1 MKLGLEMRKG
11 VRDITLASRIFLVL
25 GVVSLVA
32 AVVLLAYN
40 QGAFTQSIHV
50 YFLAESATGMNKGM
64 AVKLVGFK
72 VGSVESIAIDNDRRV
87 EVELKVDAKYA
98 PMIDADATVRLI
110 REAIIGSNVLEFR
123 PGSGKLGPVQDKAI
137 LLYEREPSVESAMMV
152 LLDQMSPIVT
162 DIRQITAYLS
172 APDSDL
178 RQAVRSVNRTAGVLA
193 DASVEVKKLIAMTT
207 DRIDKGETQVS
218 GVLGAA
224 DKLLQDAGASLTLID
239 GSLRKVDAAIPG
251 ITSKL
256 DQTLENIRA
265 ASEAVR
271 GMVAGELSGVV
282 GEAGALVSDT
292 SEVMRGAKRSWP
304 VSNFV
309 PPPRESLLRLDGEG
323 GLTAVPADGVRDR

>member
-11 VRDITLASRIFLVL
+11 VRDITLASRIFLVS

-32 AVVLLAYN
+32 AVVLLAYH
-40 QGAFTQSIHV
+40 QGAFTERIQV
-50 YFLAESATGMNKGM
+50 YFLAGTADGMNKGM

-137 LLYEREPSVESAMMV
+137 LRYEREPSLENAMMA
-152 LLDQMSPIVT
+152 LLDQMAPIVT
-162 DIRQITAYLS
+162 DIRQITVYLS
-172 APDSDL
+172 APDSDW
-178 RQAVRSVNRTAGVLA
+178 REAVRSVNRTAGALK
-193 DASVEVKKLIAMTT
+193 DASVEVKKLITTTT

-224 DKLLQDAGASLTLID
+224 DKLLQDAGASLSLID
-239 GSLRKVDAAIPG
+239 GSLKKVDAAIPG

-271 GMVAGELSGVV
+271 GMVAGELSSAV

-292 SEVMRGAKRSWP
+292 SEVVRGAKRSWP

-323 GLTAVPADGVRDR
+323 GLTAVPGDGVRDR

>member
-1 MKLGLEMRKG
+1 
-11 VRDITLASRIFLVL
+11 
-25 GVVSLVA
+25 
-32 AVVLLAYN
+32 
-40 QGAFTQSIHV
+40 
-50 YFLAESATGMNKGM
+50 MNKGM

-72 VGSVESIAIDNDRRV
+72 VGSVESIAIEKDLRV
-87 EVELKVDAKYA
+87 MVELKIDATYA

-123 PGSGKLGPVQDKAI
+123 PGSGNRGPVLDKAI
-137 LLYEREPSVESAMMV
+137 LRYEREPSVESAMMS

-178 RQAVRSVNRTAGVLA
+178 RQAIRGVNRTAGALA
-193 DASVEVKKLIAMTT
+193 DASVEVKKLIATTT
-207 DRIDKGETQVS
+207 DRIDRGETRVS
-218 GVLGAA
+218 GVLGSA

-239 GSLRKVDAAIPG
+239 GSLRKVDAALPG

-271 GMVAGELSGVV
+271 GMVAGELSSAV

-292 SEVMRGAKRSWP
+292 SEVVRGAKQSWP

-309 PPPRESLLRLDGEG
+309 QPPRESLLRLDGGG
-323 GLTAVPADGVRDR
+323 GLTAVPAGGRDR

>member
-1 MKLGLEMRKG
+1 MKPGLEMRKG

-32 AVVLLAYN
+32 AVVLLAYH
-40 QGAFTQSIHV
+40 QGAFTERIQI
-50 YFLAESATGMNKGM
+50 YFLAESAAGMNKGM

-87 EVELKVDAKYA
+87 EVELKVDARYA

-123 PGSGKLGPVQDKAI
+123 PGSGKRGLVQDKAI
-137 LLYEREPSVESAMMV
+137 LLYEREPSVESAMMA

-178 RQAVRSVNRTAGVLA
+178 RQAVRSVNRTAGALA
-193 DASVEVKKLIAMTT
+193 DASVEVKKLIATTT
-207 DRIDKGETQVS
+207 DRIDKGETLVS
-218 GVLGAA
+218 GVLGKA

-239 GSLRKVDAAIPG
+239 GSFRKMDAAIPG

-271 GMVAGELSGVV
+271 GMVTGELSGVV
-282 GEAGALVSDT
+282 GDAGALVSDT
-292 SEVMRGAKRSWP
+292 SEVVRGAKQSWP

-309 PPPRESLLRLDGEG
+309 QPPRESLLRLDGEG
-323 GLTAVPADGVRDR
+323 GLTAVPAGGRDR

>member
-32 AVVLLAYN
+32 AVVLLAYH
-40 QGAFTQSIHV
+40 QGAFTQRMQV
-50 YFLAESATGMNKGM
+50 YFLAESAAGMNKGM

-137 LLYEREPSVESAMMV
+137 LRYEREPSVESAMMA

-178 RQAVRSVNRTAGVLA
+178 RQAVRSVNRTAGALA
-193 DASVEVKKLIAMTT
+193 DASVEVRKLIATTT
-207 DRIDKGETQVS
+207 DRIEKGETRVS
-218 GVLGAA
+218 GVLGTA

-239 GSLRKVDAAIPG
+239 GSFKKVDAAIPG

-271 GMVAGELSGVV
+271 GMVTGELSGVV

-292 SEVMRGAKRSWP
+292 SEVVRGAKRSWP
-304 VSNFV
+304 VSSFV
-309 PPPRESLLRLDGEG
+309 QPPRESLLRLDGAG
-323 GLTAVPADGVRDR
+323 GVTAVPADSGRDR

>member
-32 AVVLLAYN
+32 AVVLLAYQ
-40 QGAFTQSIHV
+40 QGAFTRRIQV
-50 YFLAESATGMNKGM
+50 YFLAESAAGMNKGM
-64 AVKLVGFK
+64 AVKLIGFK

-87 EVELKVDAKYA
+87 EVELKIDAKYA

-123 PGSGKLGPVQDKAI
+123 PGSGKRGPVQDKAI
-137 LLYEREPSVESAMMV
+137 LLYEREPSVESAMMA
-152 LLDQMSPIVT
+152 LLDQVSPIVT

-178 RQAVRSVNRTAGVLA
+178 RQAVRSVNRTAGALA
-193 DASVEVKKLIAMTT
+193 DASVEVKKLIATTT
-207 DRIDKGETQVS
+207 DRIDKGETRVS
-218 GVLGAA
+218 GVLGSA
-224 DKLLQDAGASLTLID
+224 DKLLQDAGASLSLLD
-239 GSLRKVDAAIPG
+239 GSLRKVDAALPG

-271 GMVAGELSGVV
+271 GMVTGELSGVV

-292 SEVMRGAKRSWP
+292 SEVVRGAKRSWP

-309 PPPRESLLRLDGEG
+309 QPPRESLLRLDGG
-323 GLTAVPADGVRDR
+323 GGVTAVPVDGGRDR

>member
-32 AVVLLAYN
+32 AVVLLAYH
-40 QGAFTQSIHV
+40 QGAFTQRIQV
-50 YFLAESATGMNKGM
+50 YFLAESAAGMNKGM

-72 VGSVESIAIDNDRRV
+72 VGSVENIAIDNDRRV

-98 PMIDADATVRLI
+98 PMIDADATVRLV
-110 REAIIGSNVLEFR
+110 REAILGSNVLEFR
-123 PGSGKLGPVQDKAI
+123 PGSGKRGPVQDKSF
-137 LLYEREPSVESAMMV
+137 LLYEREPSVESAMMA

-178 RQAVRSVNRTAGVLA
+178 RQAVRSVNRTAGALA
-193 DASVEVKKLIAMTT
+193 DASVEVKKLIATTT
-207 DRIDKGETQVS
+207 DRIDKGETLVS
-218 GVLGAA
+218 GVLGKA

-239 GSLRKVDAAIPG
+239 GSFRKVDAAIPG

-271 GMVAGELSGVV
+271 GMVTGELSGVV

-292 SEVMRGAKRSWP
+292 GEVVRGAKRSWP
-304 VSNFV
+304 VSSFV
-309 PPPRESLLRLDGEG
+309 QPPRESLLRLDGG
-323 GLTAVPADGVRDR
+323 GGVTAVPADGGR